1 MADRLE
7 CGRDEFQAPY
17 LEHYRQ
23 VRDRLRELLPQLG
36 EGRDGFRPPF

>member
-7 CGRDEFQAPY
+7 CGVQEFRQPY
-17 LEHYRQ
+17 LEHYRR
-23 VRDRLRELLPQLG
+23 VRDRLGELLPQLG